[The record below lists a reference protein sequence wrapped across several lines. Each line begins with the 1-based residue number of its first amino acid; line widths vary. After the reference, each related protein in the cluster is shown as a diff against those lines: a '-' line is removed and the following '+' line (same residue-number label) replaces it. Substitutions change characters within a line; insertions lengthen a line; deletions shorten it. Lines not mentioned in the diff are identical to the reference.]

1 MLFPVTDPPEIVT
14 VPPSRTL
21 FACNM
26 PELVT
31 ARILAV
37 LTVLL
42 SIVMPFAVIEAPLL
56 TNTVSSANNVIVFGM
71 LITTVPFTATF
82 AALIVMLLFA
92 PLTLRLPDRIKP
104 FGSVICPVALSVT
117 VPEDVGRSRPG
128 SL

>member
-1 MLFPVTDPPEIVT
+1 
-14 VPPSRTL
+14 
-21 FACNM
+21 M

-92 PLTLRLPDRIKP
+92 PDRLMAVSDT
-104 FGSVICPVALSVT
+104 VALTYDDGVRST
-117 VPEDVGRSRPG
+117 TGKVPSLLPEPPWTIVMLAGSSRIEPG
-128 SL
+128 APYALRASA